1 MRPLGNWEMID
12 FSPASVHLPFLHET
26 ASSGLRQ
33 MREFEENFF
42 ASVVE
47 VASNTDSR
55 RNGLSAYCLD
65 KNLKVASTSIFDVN
79 SLVFS
84 EMFIMGTAYQI
95 YMADKVAETR
105 IKKDIVEFD
114 LKYPKIVKRAGKR
127 YGEILDLAL
136 RYRKDTEFFL
146 EKKDYITAFGAINY
160 GFGLMDAVEKIV
172 EIEKR

>member
-1 MRPLGNWEMID
+1 M
-12 FSPASVHLPFLHET
+12 
-26 ASSGLRQ
+26 
-33 MREFEENFF
+33 
-42 ASVVE
+42 
-47 VASNTDSR
+47 
-55 RNGLSAYCLD
+55 
-65 KNLKVASTSIFDVN
+65 
-79 SLVFS
+79 
-84 EMFIMGTAYQI
+84 
-95 YMADKVAETR
+95 
-105 IKKDIVEFD
+105 KKDIVEFD